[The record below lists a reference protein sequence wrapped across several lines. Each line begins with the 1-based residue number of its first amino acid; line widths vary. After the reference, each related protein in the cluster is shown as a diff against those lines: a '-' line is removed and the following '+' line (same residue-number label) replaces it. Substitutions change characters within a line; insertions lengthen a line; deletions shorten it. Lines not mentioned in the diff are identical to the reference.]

1 MNEYVT
7 PRRFFITVSKEN
19 EIKRFTIRISPKTLD
34 RITCDEI
41 KPDFGIEIV
50 DCFTLKEVAFKPVGE
65 NKLTWNI

>member
-41 KPDFGIEIV
+41 KPDFGI
-50 DCFTLKEVAFKPVGE
+50 KEVAFKPVGE